1 MVKKYIK
8 NWNNRFDKLTYYIE
22 NKQQI
27 FIEIIE

>member
-8 NWNNRFDKLTYYIE
+8 NWNNRFDKLTCYIE

-27 FIEIIE
+27 FIEIVE